1 MVADVPYHLT
11 SSNRLTGDD
20 TTQPS
25 TARLAA
31 MRLPP
36 EG

>member
-1 MVADVPYHLT
+1 MVANVPYHLT

-25 TARLAA
+25 AAPLAR
-31 MRLPP
+31 
-36 EG
+36 